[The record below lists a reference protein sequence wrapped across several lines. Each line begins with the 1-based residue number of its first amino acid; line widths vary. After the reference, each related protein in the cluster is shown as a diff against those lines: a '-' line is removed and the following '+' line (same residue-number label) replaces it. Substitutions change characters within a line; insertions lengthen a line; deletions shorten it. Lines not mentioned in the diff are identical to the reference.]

1 MNNPYNYSN
10 PNPNRPRRPYE
21 PLPQQSQQ
29 PQRPQQPQPQ
39 QRPQQP
45 RPWPPQY
52 PQQSWPPQPPQQ
64 VWRPP
69 QTRRR
74 NANNPRS
81 RFRSGRNNHN
91 PRNGRSHYP
100 AHSRLR
106 NRFRSA
112 RRSNQPNRF
121 VGATHSSRNPRYPK
135 PNSCNDPRGRGN
147 PQVSNNSSNR

>member
-1 MNNPYNYSN
+1 M
-10 PNPNRPRRPYE
+10 
-21 PLPQQSQQ
+21 
-29 PQRPQQPQPQ
+29 
-39 QRPQQP
+39 
-45 RPWPPQY
+45 
-52 PQQSWPPQPPQQ
+52 
-64 VWRPP
+64 
-69 QTRRR
+69 
-74 NANNPRS
+74 
-81 RFRSGRNNHN
+81 FRSGRNNHNPHSGRN

-147 PQVSNNSSNR
+147 LQVSNNSSNR